1 MASPLVWCDDLAP
14 SSLFIDSVNSVGF
27 NERSADGKI
36 KCPRSECDLPICGVC
51 FLGECMCNVPDDF
64 GATA

>member
-1 MASPLVWCDDLAP
+1 VASTLVWCDDLAP

-36 KCPRSECDLPICGVC
+36 KCPSSECDLTVCGVC
-51 FLGECMCNVPDDF
+51 FHGECMCRVPVDH